1 MFFYLSTQKTVTT
14 LFIYFFKF
22 QGLSLYIKGVVKY
35 GTVDQ
40 DLGNVMMLETAVR
53 TAVFSWRRH
62 CAWAT
67 AAAPTVRV
75 SQQTAPLLLF
85 TSLSQTTVVVKFYKL
100 FNGVALRMK

>member
-14 LFIYFFKF
+14 LLIYFFKF

-40 DLGNVMMLETAVR
+40 DLGNVMMLETAMRTTSVR
-53 TAVFSWRRH
+53 GEAAPEVRQL

-67 AAAPTVRV
+67 AVAP
-75 SQQTAPLLLF
+75 
-85 TSLSQTTVVVKFYKL
+85 SLSKSLHFSRSLHSLK
-100 FNGVALRMK
+100 KPWW